1 MTAKVWRKR
10 IGLALLAA
18 AAAGLLFLAFRPA
31 PVGVVIARAERG
43 KLQVTVDE
51 DGKTR
56 VRDRFVMTAPV
67 AGRVERISLHQGD
80 AVELGTIAA
89 RIHPLPLDPRA
100 RAEATARLE
109 AAEAEKQ
116 AADARVRQ
124 ARAALEQARRAANR
138 ARQLSAAGTLS
149 AQECELAE
157 LSETTSDKDFE
168 AATFAAKAADYNAQ
182 AARAALLAP
191 NHQGDALAGKCDQ
204 ADSACI
210 ELRSPIQ
217 GRVLRVPEESERA
230 VALGT
235 PLVEL
240 GDPAA
245 LEIVID
251 VLSSDAVKVKPGAL
265 VLIDEWGA
273 KGTLRA
279 RVRLVE
285 PSGFT
290 KLSALG
296 VEEQRVNV
304 IADFLDL
311 PDSLGDGF
319 RVEAH
324 IVVWEGDNV
333 LQVPSSAVFRRGKVW
348 NVFVVD
354 GGKARHREI
363 EIGHRGP
370 REVEVLS
377 GLEAGVAVVL
387 HPSDQIEE
395 DVRVAPL

>member
-1 MTAKVWRKR
+1 MTAKGWCKR
-10 IGLALLAA
+10 IGLALVAA
-18 AAAGLLFLAFRPA
+18 AAAGLLFYAFRPA
-31 PVGVVIARAERG
+31 PVRVEVARAERG

-51 DGKTR
+51 EGKTR

-67 AGRVERISLHQGD
+67 AGRVERIPLHQGD
-80 AVELGTIAA
+80 AVTPGTIAA

-100 RAEATARLE
+100 RAEAIARVQ
-109 AAEAEKQ
+109 AAEAEKRAAEARVMQ
-116 AADARVRQ
+116 ADATR
-124 ARAALEQARRAANR
+124 EQARRAANR

-149 AQECELAE
+149 AQEREIAE
-157 LSETTSDKDFE
+157 LSETTSDKDLE
-168 AATFAAKAADYNAQ
+168 AARFAAKAADYNAQ

-191 NHQGDALAGKCDQ
+191 DHQGDTLVGTCDQ
-204 ADSACI
+204 ADGTCI

-217 GRVLRVPEESERA
+217 GRVLRVLEESERV

-235 PLVEL
+235 PLLEL

-251 VLSSDAVKVKPGAL
+251 VLSNDAVKVKPGAL
-265 VLIDEWGA
+265 VLIDEWGGE
-273 KGTLRA
+273 GTLRA

-296 VEEQRVNV
+296 VEEQRVNI
-304 IADFLDL
+304 IADFLEP

-324 IVVWEGDNV
+324 IVVWEGANV
-333 LQVPSSAVFRRGKVW
+333 LQVPPSAAFRRGNLW
-348 NVFVVD
+348 SVFVVD
-354 GGKARHREI
+354 GGRARHREI
-363 EIGHRGP
+363 EIGHRSP
-370 REVEVLS
+370 RQVEVLS
-377 GLEAGVAVVL
+377 GLEAGEAVVL
-387 HPSDQIEE
+387 HPSDQVQE
-395 DVRVAPL
+395 DVRVAPP